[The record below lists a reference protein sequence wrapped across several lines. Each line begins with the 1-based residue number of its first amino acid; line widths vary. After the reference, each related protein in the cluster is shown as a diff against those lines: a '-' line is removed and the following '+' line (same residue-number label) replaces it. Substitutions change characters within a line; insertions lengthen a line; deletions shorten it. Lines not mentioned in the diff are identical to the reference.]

1 MPMKTNLLVAVLLFC
16 FHISFSQNTQ
26 TFGKGNI
33 KGVTVS
39 ASSNSSKGIK
49 TLMSTG
55 YMPNSKASSRFLSQA
70 TLGPK
75 LSEIQSLQNQ
85 GIEAWLDQQLAMN
98 PSFNLQNY
106 VQNMHQSM
114 VDSLNI
120 RNPAGN
126 HTLNNV
132 FIDDWAFDV
141 AWFQANMVA
150 ADRLRWRV
158 SLALS
163 QIFVTSRISAFDEN
177 PYALASY
184 YDMLNKNAFGNY
196 RSLIDSMTYHPAM
209 AVYLTYMNNH
219 ATDTL
224 AISATNPTKKQVFP
238 DENYAREI
246 LQLFS
251 IGLFELNNNGTE
263 RKDIEGK
270 SIPTYDND
278 DIENLAKVFTG
289 LSWWHSRYLGDN
301 SNVTKWSYT
310 KPLKFFAVDSSDRYI
325 RWWANPNSWRIVNG
339 HEPGSKTFLNQ
350 TIPSRPIAD
359 GKLDIRDGL
368 DIIFNHPN
376 VGPFMASRLIQHL
389 VTSNPSPEFIDRI
402 ATVFNNNGVGVRGDM
417 KAVIRAI
424 LLDPEARDCCAEK
437 ENVAYGHLREPILRY
452 MNLVN
457 GLELRNQSGIYR
469 NVMVDLYDR
478 IEQKPLNSPSVFN
491 FYQPGYVPDG
501 PLQAAGKVGPEFQ
514 MLNSLSFANYMNGLH
529 RWIISNDPVEYWD
542 IFNGERYKPDQE
554 PTFNITSDYVLA
566 KDNRIKEFLDKYNLI
581 LAQGRIKPENMSI
594 IQNVLLNMP
603 MTYDDNGVPNPTL
616 ADRRLRMGIFL
627 IMIAPDYLINK

>member
-1 MPMKTNLLVAVLLFC
+1 MKTLIIFTLVLCC
-16 FHISFSQNTQ
+16 FQSTFSQNTQ

-33 KGVTVS
+33 KGVTVN
-39 ASSNSSKGIK
+39 ASSNASKGIK

-55 YMPNSKASSRFLSQA
+55 YIPNPKASSRFLSQA

-75 LSEIQSLQNQ
+75 LSEILSLQNQ
-85 GIEAWLDQQLAMN
+85 GIEPWLDEQFAMN
-98 PSFNLQNY
+98 PNFNLQNY

-114 VDSLNI
+114 VDSLKLQ
-120 RNPAGN
+120 NPAGN
-126 HTLNNV
+126 YTLNNV

-141 AWFQANMVA
+141 AWFQANMVSM
-150 ADRLRWRV
+150 DKLRWRV

-163 QIFVTSRISAFDEN
+163 QIFVTSRISAFDNN

-196 RSLIDSMTYHPAM
+196 RSLIDSVTYHPAM
-209 AVYLTYMNNH
+209 AVYLTYLNNH

-224 AISATNPTKKQVFP
+224 AISTTNQTKKKVFP

-246 LQLFS
+246 MQLFS

-263 RKDIEGK
+263 KKDISGK

-278 DIENLAKVFTG
+278 DIGNLAKVFTG
-289 LSWWHSRYLGDN
+289 LSWSHSRYLGDN
-301 SNVTKWSYT
+301 NNVNDWSYT
-310 KPLKFFAVDSSDRYI
+310 KRLKFFPVDSSEKYT
-325 RWWANPNSWRIVNG
+325 RWWANPTTWRIVNG
-339 HEPGSKTFLNQ
+339 HEPGPKTFLNQ
-350 TIPSRPIAD
+350 TIVARPVAE
-359 GKLDIRDGL
+359 GQLDIRDAL

-376 VGPFMASRLIQHL
+376 VGPFMAKRLIQHL
-389 VTSNPSPEFIDRI
+389 VSSNPSSEFIDRI
-402 ATVFNNNGVGVRGDM
+402 ASVFNNNGIGVRGDL
-417 KAVIRAI
+417 KAVVRAI

-437 ENVAYGHLREPILRY
+437 ENTAYGHLREPFLRY
-452 MNLVN
+452 MNLIN
-457 GLELRNQSGIYR
+457 GMGLTNQSGIYR

-478 IEQKPLNSPSVFN
+478 IEQKPLYSPSVFN
-491 FYQPGYVPDG
+491 FYQPGYVPGG

-514 MLNSLSFANYMNGLH
+514 MLNSLSFSNYMNALH
-529 RWIISNDPVEYWD
+529 KWIISNDPIEYWS
-542 IFNGERYKPDQE
+542 IFNNEFYKSDQE
-554 PTFNITSDYVLA
+554 PKFNITADYVLA

-581 LAQGRIKPENMSI
+581 LAQGRIKAENMSI
-594 IQNVLLNMP
+594 IQNVLLSMP
-603 MTYDDNGVPNPTL
+603 ITFDINGVPDPTL

>member
-1 MPMKTNLLVAVLLFC
+1 MKNNLLCVILLLC
-16 FHISFSQNTQ
+16 FQVSFAQNTKI
-26 TFGKGNI
+26 FGKGNI
-33 KGVTVS
+33 KGVSVS
-39 ASSNSSKGIK
+39 ASSNAPNGIK

-55 YMPNSKASSRFLSQA
+55 YMPNPKASSRFLSQA

-75 LSEIQSLQNQ
+75 LSEIQALQNQ
-85 GIEAWLDQQLAMN
+85 GIEPWLDQQFAMS
-98 PSFNLQNY
+98 PGFNLQNY
-106 VQNMHQSM
+106 VQNMHQSI
-114 VDSLNI
+114 VDSMNLQ
-120 RNPAGN
+120 NPAGN
-126 HTLNNV
+126 YTLNNV
-132 FIDDWAFDV
+132 FIDDWVFDV

-150 ADRLRWRV
+150 QDRLRWRT

-163 QIFVTSRISAFDEN
+163 QIFVTSRISAFDDN

-196 RSLIDSMTYHPAM
+196 RSLIDSITYHPAM

-224 AISATNPTKKQVFP
+224 AISASNPTKKQVFP

-263 RKDIEGK
+263 KKDANGK

-278 DIENLAKVFTG
+278 DIGNLAKVFTG
-289 LSWWHSRYLGDN
+289 LSWSHSRYLGDN
-301 SNVTKWSYT
+301 NNVNRSSYT
-310 KPLKFFAVDSSDRYI
+310 KPLKFFPKDSSDKYV
-325 RWWANPNSWRIVNG
+325 RWWANPSTWRIVDG
-339 HEPGSKTFLNQ
+339 HETGVKTFLNQ
-350 TIPSRPIAD
+350 TVPSRPVAD
-359 GKLDIRDGL
+359 GKLDIRDAL

-376 VGPFMASRLIQHL
+376 VGPFMARRLIQHL
-389 VTSNPSPEFIDRI
+389 VSSNPTPEFIDRV
-402 ATVFNNNGVGVRGDM
+402 ASVFNNNGSGVRGDL
-417 KAVIRAI
+417 KAVVRAI

-437 ENVAYGHLREPILRY
+437 ENVSYGHLREPFLRY
-452 MNLVN
+452 MNLIN
-457 GLELRNQSGIYR
+457 GLELKNQGGIYR

-478 IEQKPLNSPSVFN
+478 IEQKPMYSPSVFN

-514 MLNSLSFANYMNGLH
+514 TLNSLSFANYMNALH
-529 RWIISNDPVEYWD
+529 KWIVSNDPVEYWG
-542 IFNGERYKPDQE
+542 IFSGETYKTDQE
-554 PTFNITSDYVLA
+554 PNFNIAADYVLA
-566 KDNRIKEFLDKYNLI
+566 KDNRIREFLDKYNLV

-603 MTYDDNGVPNPTL
+603 MTYDVNGVPDPTL
-616 ADRRLRMGIFL
+616 ADIRLRMGIFL

>member
-1 MPMKTNLLVAVLLFC
+1 MKNFILCVTALLC
-16 FHISFSQNTQ
+16 FRVSYAQTTK

-33 KGVTVS
+33 KGVTVN
-39 ASSNSSKGIK
+39 ASSNPSNGIK

-75 LSEIQSLQNQ
+75 LSEIQALQNQ
-85 GIEAWLDQQLAMN
+85 GIEAWLNQQFAMN

-114 VDSLNI
+114 VDSLTA
-120 RNPAGN
+120 RNPTGN
-126 HTLNNV
+126 YTLSNV

-141 AWFQANMVA
+141 AWFQGNMVA
-150 ADRLRWRV
+150 ADRLRWRI

-196 RSLIDSMTYHPAM
+196 RSLIDSITYHPAM

-224 AISATNPTKKQVFP
+224 AISASNPTKKQVFP

-263 RKDIEGK
+263 KKDANGK

-278 DIENLAKVFTG
+278 DIGNLAKVFTG
-289 LSWWHSRYLGDN
+289 LSWSHSRYLGDN
-301 SNVTKWSYT
+301 NNVTKWSYT
-310 KPLKFFAVDSSDRYI
+310 KPLKFFPRDSSDKYI
-325 RWWANPNSWRIVNG
+325 RWWANPTTWRIVNG
-339 HEPGSKTFLNQ
+339 HEPGTKTFLNQ
-350 TIPSRPIAD
+350 TVPSRPVTD
-359 GKLDIRDGL
+359 GKLDIKDAL

-376 VGPFMASRLIQHL
+376 VGPFMARRLIQHL
-389 VTSNPSPEFIDRI
+389 VSSNPSPEFVDRI
-402 ATVFNNNGVGVRGDM
+402 ATVFNNNGNGVRGDL

-437 ENVAYGHLREPILRY
+437 ENVAYGHLREPFLRY

-457 GLELRNQSGIYR
+457 GLELRNQSGTYR

-478 IEQKPLNSPSVFN
+478 IEQKPLYSPSVFN

-529 RWIISNDPVEYWD
+529 KWIISNDPVEYWG
-542 IFNGERYKPDQE
+542 IFSGEAYKPDQD
-554 PTFNITSDYVLA
+554 PNFNISADYVLA
-566 KDNRIKEFLDKYNLI
+566 KDNRIREFLDKYNLI

-594 IQNVLLNMP
+594 IRNVLLNMP
-603 MTYDDNGVPNPTL
+603 MTYDVNGVPDATL

>member
-1 MPMKTNLLVAVLLFC
+1 MKINLLYAVFLLC
-16 FHISFSQNTQ
+16 FQVSFAQNTR

-33 KGVTVS
+33 KGVTVN
-39 ASSNSSKGIK
+39 ASSNASKGIK

-55 YMPNSKASSRFLSQA
+55 YMPNPKASSRFLSQA

-85 GIEAWLDQQLAMN
+85 GIEAWLDQQFGMS

-114 VDSLNI
+114 VDSLKI
-120 RNPAGN
+120 KNPAGTY
-126 HTLNNV
+126 TLSNV

-141 AWFQANMVA
+141 AWFQANMIA

-184 YDMLNKNAFGNY
+184 YDLLNKNAFGNY
-196 RSLIDSMTYHPAM
+196 RSLMDSITYHPAM
-209 AVYLTYMNNH
+209 GVYLTYLNNH

-224 AISATNPTKKQVFP
+224 AISAGSPKKKKVFP

-263 RKDIEGK
+263 KKDINGK
-270 SIPTYDND
+270 SIPTYDNN
-278 DIENLAKVFTG
+278 DIGNLAKVFTG
-289 LSWWHSRYLGDN
+289 LSWSHSRYLGDN
-301 SNVTKWSYT
+301 SKVTKWSYT
-310 KPLKFFAVDSSDRYI
+310 KPMKFFPIDSTEKYTPSG
-325 RWWANPNSWRIVNG
+325 ANPNTWRIVNG
-339 HEPGSKTFLNQ
+339 HEPGAKTFLNQ
-350 TIPSRPIAD
+350 TIPARPVTQGELDIAD
-359 GKLDIRDGL
+359 AL

-376 VGPFMASRLIQHL
+376 VGPFMARRLIQHL

-402 ATVFNNNGVGVRGDM
+402 ASVFNNNGTGLRGDL
-417 KAVIRAI
+417 KAVVRAI
-424 LLDPEARDCCAEK
+424 LLDPEARDCCSEK
-437 ENVAYGHLREPILRY
+437 ENTAFGHLREPFLRY

-457 GLELRNQSGIYR
+457 GLGLTNQNGIYR

-478 IEQKPLNSPSVFN
+478 IEQKPLYSPSVFN

-501 PLQAAGKVGPEFQ
+501 PIQTAGKVGPEFQ
-514 MLNSLSFANYMNGLH
+514 MLNSLSFSNYMNALH
-529 RWIISNDPVEYWD
+529 KWVISNDPIEYWN
-542 IFNGERYKPDQE
+542 IFSNEFYKADQE
-554 PTFNITSDYVLA
+554 PTFNITTEYVLA
-566 KDNRIKEFLDKYNLI
+566 KDNRINEFLDKYNLI
-581 LAQGRIKPENMSI
+581 LAQGRIQPGSMSI
-594 IQNVLLNMP
+594 IRNVLLSMP
-603 MTYDDNGVPNPTL
+603 MTYDINGVPDPTL
-616 ADRRLRMGIFL
+616 ADRRLRMGVFL
-627 IMIAPDYLINK
+627 IMISPDYLINK

>member
-1 MPMKTNLLVAVLLFC
+1 MKTNLLFVFAFLWFQ
-16 FHISFSQNTQ
+16 FAFSQNTQ

-39 ASSNSSKGIK
+39 ASSNAPRGIA

-55 YMPNSKASSRFLSQA
+55 YTPNPKASSRFLSQA
-70 TLGPK
+70 TLGAR
-75 LSEIQSLQNQ
+75 LSEIQAIQNQ
-85 GIEAWLDQQLAMN
+85 GLEAWLDQQFAMN

-114 VDSLNI
+114 VDSLNQQ
-120 RNPAGN
+120 NPSGN
-126 HTLNNV
+126 YTLSNV

-150 ADRLRWRV
+150 NDRLRWKV

-163 QIFVTSRISAFDEN
+163 EIFVTSRISAFDDN

-196 RSLIDSMTYHPAM
+196 RSLIDSITYHPAM
-209 AVYLTYMNNH
+209 AVYLTYINNH

-224 AISATNPTKKQVFP
+224 AISASNQTKKKVFP

-246 LQLFS
+246 MQLFS

-263 RKDIEGK
+263 KKDINGK
-270 SIPTYDND
+270 SIPTYNND
-278 DIENLAKVFTG
+278 DIGNLAKVFTG
-289 LSWWHSRYLGDN
+289 LSWSHSRYLGDN

-310 KPLKFFAVDSSDRYI
+310 KPLKFFPIDSSDKYI
-325 RWWANPNSWRIVNG
+325 RYWANPTSWRIVNG
-339 HEPGSKTFLNQ
+339 HEPGTKTFLKQ
-350 TIPSRPIAD
+350 TIASRPVAN
-359 GKLDIRDGL
+359 GKLDIKDAL

-376 VGPFMASRLIQHL
+376 VGPFIARRLIQHL
-389 VTSNPSPEFIDRI
+389 VSSNPSTEFIDRV
-402 ATVFNNNGVGVRGDM
+402 AAVFNNNGSNVRGDL

-437 ENVAYGHLREPILRY
+437 ENTAYGHLREPILRY
-452 MNLVN
+452 MNLIN
-457 GLELRNQSGIYR
+457 GLGLTNQNGVYR

-478 IEQKPLNSPSVFN
+478 IEQKPLYSPSVFN

-514 MLNSLSFANYMNGLH
+514 TLNSLSFANYMNAMH
-529 RWIISNDPVEYWD
+529 KWIISNDPVEYWSV
-542 IFNGERYKPDQE
+542 FNNEFYKADQD
-554 PTFNITSDYVLA
+554 PTFNITADNVLA

-581 LAQGRIKPENMSI
+581 LAQGRIKAENMSI
-594 IQNVLLNMP
+594 IQNVLLSMP
-603 MTYDDNGVPNPTL
+603 ITFDVNGVPDPTL

>member
-1 MPMKTNLLVAVLLFC
+1 MKTNLLFVFVFLC
-16 FHISFSQNTQ
+16 FQSTFSQTTQ

-33 KGVTVS
+33 KGVTVN
-39 ASSNSSKGIK
+39 ASSNATNGIK

-55 YMPNSKASSRFLSQA
+55 YIPNPKASSRFLSQA
-70 TLGPK
+70 TLGAK
-75 LSEIQSLQNQ
+75 LPEIQALQNQ
-85 GIEAWLDQQLAMN
+85 GIEAWLDQQFAMN

-114 VDSLNI
+114 VDSSNL

-126 HTLNNV
+126 YTLSNV

-150 ADRLRWRV
+150 TDRLRWKV

-163 QIFVTSRISAFDEN
+163 EIFVTSRISAFDDN

-184 YDMLNKNAFGNY
+184 YDMLNRNAFGNY
-196 RSLIDSMTYHPAM
+196 RSLIDSITYHPAM

-224 AISATNPTKKQVFP
+224 AISASNQTKKKVFP

-246 LQLFS
+246 MQLFS

-263 RKDIEGK
+263 KKEINGK
-270 SIPTYDND
+270 SIPTYNND
-278 DIENLAKVFTG
+278 DIGNLAKVFTG
-289 LSWWHSRYLGDN
+289 LSWSHSRYLGDN

-310 KPLKFFAVDSSDRYI
+310 KPLKFFPMDSSDKYI
-325 RWWANPNSWRIVNG
+325 RSWANPNTWRIVNG
-339 HEPGSKTFLNQ
+339 HEPGTKTFLKQ
-350 TIPSRPIAD
+350 TIPSRPVAD
-359 GKLDIRDGL
+359 GKLDIKDAL
-368 DIIFNHPN
+368 DIISNHPN
-376 VGPFMASRLIQHL
+376 VGPFIARRLIQHL
-389 VTSNPSPEFIDRI
+389 VSSNPSPEYIDRVSTI
-402 ATVFNNNGVGVRGDM
+402 FSNNGSDVRGDL

-437 ENVAYGHLREPILRY
+437 ENTAYGHLREPILRY

-457 GLELRNQSGIYR
+457 GLGLTNQSGIYR

-478 IEQKPLNSPSVFN
+478 IEQKPLYSPSVFN

-501 PLQAAGKVGPEFQ
+501 PIQAAGKVGPEFQ
-514 MLNSLSFANYMNGLH
+514 TLNSLSFANYMNALH
-529 RWIISNDPVEYWD
+529 KWIISNDPVEYWG
-542 IFNGERYKPDQE
+542 IFTGETSKPDQD
-554 PTFNITSDYVLA
+554 PAFNITADYVLA
-566 KDNRIKEFLDKYNLI
+566 KDNRIREFLDKYNLI
-581 LAQGRIKPENMSI
+581 LAQGRIKAENMKI
-594 IQNVLLNMP
+594 IQNVLLSMP
-603 MTYDDNGVPNPTL
+603 ISFDVNGVPDPTL

-627 IMIAPDYLINK
+627 IMITPDYLINK

>member
-1 MPMKTNLLVAVLLFC
+1 MKYYLLYITALLC
-16 FHISFSQNTQ
+16 FQISHAQ
-26 TFGKGNI
+26 TTKIFGKGNI
-33 KGVTVS
+33 KGVTVN
-39 ASSNSSKGIK
+39 ASSNSSNGIK

-55 YMPNSKASSRFLSQA
+55 YMPNTKASSRFLSQA

-75 LSEIQSLQNQ
+75 FAEIQALQNQ
-85 GIEAWLDQQLAMN
+85 GIEPWLDQQFAMS
-98 PSFNLQNY
+98 PSFSLQSY

-114 VDSLNI
+114 VDSLTA
-120 RNPAGN
+120 RNPTGN
-126 HTLNNV
+126 YTLGNV
-132 FIDDWAFDV
+132 FIDDWVFDV

-150 ADRLRWRV
+150 QDRLRWRV

-163 QIFVTSRISAFDEN
+163 QIFVTSRISAFDNN

-196 RSLIDSMTYHPAM
+196 RSLIDSITYHPSM

-224 AISATNPTKKQVFP
+224 AISVSNPTKKQVFP

-263 RKDIEGK
+263 KKDTYGK

-278 DIENLAKVFTG
+278 DIGNLAKVFTG
-289 LSWWHSRYLGDN
+289 LSWSHSRYLGDN
-301 SNVTKWSYT
+301 SNVNAWSYT
-310 KPLKFFAVDSSDRYI
+310 KPLKFFPVDSSEKYT
-325 RWWANPNSWRIVNG
+325 RWWANPTSWRIVNG
-339 HEPGSKTFLNQ
+339 HEPGVKMFLNG
-350 TIPSRPIAD
+350 TVPARPVAD
-359 GKLDIRDGL
+359 GKLDIRDAL

-376 VGPFMASRLIQHL
+376 VGPFMARRLIQHL
-389 VTSNPSPEFIDRI
+389 VSSNPTPEFIDRI
-402 ATVFNNNGVGVRGDM
+402 ATVFNNNGLGVRGDL
-417 KAVIRAI
+417 KAVVRAI

-437 ENVAYGHLREPILRY
+437 ENMAYGHLREPFLRY

-457 GLELRNQSGIYR
+457 GLGLQNQSGVYR

-478 IEQKPLNSPSVFN
+478 IEQKPLYSPSVFN

-501 PLQAAGKVGPEFQ
+501 PLQQAGKVGPEFQ
-514 MLNSLSFANYMNGLH
+514 TLNSLSFANYMNALH
-529 RWIISNDPVEYWD
+529 KWIVSNDPVEYWS
-542 IFNGERYKPDQE
+542 IFSGETYKPDQE
-554 PTFNITSDYVLA
+554 PSFNITAEYVLA
-566 KDNRIKEFLDKYNLI
+566 KDNRINEFLDKYNLI
-581 LAQGRIKPENMSI
+581 LAQGRIKAENMSI
-594 IQNVLLNMP
+594 IRNVLLNMP
-603 MTYDDNGVPNPTL
+603 MTYDVNGVPDPTL

-627 IMIAPDYLINK
+627 IMISPDYLINK